1 MAVALLDHALA
12 VRAGGAAALG
22 QHHRVEPQPHRPPL
36 VGDVP
41 LLGQEVD
48 HVVRGR
54 WIELRGIGAVEAA
67 DVAGILDDR
76 ALHAETDAE
85 VGHLVLAR
93 VSDRLD
99 LALDAAIAEASGDED
114 PVETGNVAG
123 QALALE
129 PLRVDPGEFHRGLV
143 GDAAVGQRLV
153 EALVGVLDLDV
164 LADHPDGRGGS
175 PSILAMLSSRPCS
188 EKARGTS

>member
-1 MAVALLDHALA
+1 MKGTRAADVTRWSRSAIMRAWRSSSMAQGPQVVVVDLIAMAVPLLDHALA

-99 LALDAAIAEASGDED
+99 LALDAAIAEASGDEH

-129 PLRVDPGEFHRGLV
+129 PLRVDPGEFHRG
-143 GDAAVGQRLV
+143 
-153 EALVGVLDLDV
+153 
-164 LADHPDGRGGS
+164 
-175 PSILAMLSSRPCS
+175 
-188 EKARGTS
+188 